1 MLNEWLNEIL
11 FLPIETFKMLQFYCV
26 IKAEISKETN
36 LTLGCI
42 NLNVIVEFILIAYF
56 NAIKRKNK
64 FITFL
69 KIFKFVEDNV

>member
-1 MLNEWLNEIL
+1 M
-11 FLPIETFKMLQFYCV
+11 PIETFKMLQFYCV

-42 NLNVIVEFILIAYF
+42 NLNVIVKFILIAYF
-56 NAIKRKNK
+56 NAIKWENK

-69 KIFKFVEDNV
+69 KNIQIC